1 MGTISVKVKKHS
13 HKTEKF
19 LLKIE
24 KGFDEKQIKIIAEK
38 SLQKFI
44 ENTPS
49 KTGKTASMWS
59 YEIKFNNGKWFITFS
74 NDNIQNGVS
83 VVLLIENG
91 HLTPSGK
98 WVPADHFID
107 KTVKEINDDIVNNKW
122 KELIK
127 YE

>member
-59 YEIKFNNGKWFITFS
+59 YEIKFNKGKWFITFS

-107 KTVKEINDDIVNNKW
+107 KTVKEINDDIVNNRW